1 MAAIVLALGVLEIA
15 YGERMAINGG
25 QGWDGQA
32 YTQWALDFP
41 HQVVA
46 HGLTQYYA
54 QRVLPSAAIYYASR
68 ALGVAPTV
76 RHAIL
81 AFQLLDLAMLVASAL
96 LYAHLATRVMK
107 WRAPATWAGFAAL
120 FLCFANAR
128 HALYYPT
135 LTDPTAFFLG
145 MLLAWGYLA
154 RKPLAVWLA
163 AAAGAWT
170 WPAMPTIAM
179 AMLVAPRPRE
189 PVRPLAWPRTVR
201 WTSIALA
208 AGGTALVLLVAR
220 AYYVA
225 PVPDIGCDKFAA
237 WVLRDWLVVTVPL
250 VAAMLGVGGYLLAAQ
265 PRAWNVV
272 AYVRGLDW
280 KRTAA
285 AIAGCVAIVGARAW
299 WVGQVGTQGEGPTFR
314 NQILCEHGNA
324 MLRGPIWGP
333 VHEVVYFG
341 PIVIVAI
348 FAWRRIAELAAEWG
362 PAIVLALAMVLAF
375 ATGSQARQW
384 IHLFPLLV
392 AVAIAATETR
402 WTRTLAIAFGA
413 ACLAWSKLWFH
424 IGWDSVHT
432 WFDSPD
438 QRYYMHLGQW
448 ASDASYLWH
457 LGAALVTAVPI
468 AVLSWRWWR
477 R

>member
-15 YGERMAINGG
+15 FGERIGINGG

-32 YTQWALDFP
+32 YTQWAVDFP

-54 QRVLPSAAIYYASR
+54 QRVLPSAAIYYASH

-76 RHAIL
+76 PHAIF

-96 LYAHLATRVMK
+96 VYAHLATCVMK
-107 WRAPATWAGFAAL
+107 WRAAATWAGFAAL
-120 FLCFANAR
+120 FACFANAR

-154 RKPLAVWLA
+154 RKPVAVWLA
-163 AAAGAWT
+163 AAASAWT
-170 WPAMPTIAM
+170 WPAMPMIAI

-189 PVRPLAWPRTVR
+189 PVAPLAWPRAIR

-225 PVPDIGCDKFAA
+225 PVPNIGCDKFAA

-265 PRAWNVV
+265 PRVWNVA
-272 AYVRGLDW
+272 AYARGLDW

-299 WVGQVGTQGEGPTFR
+299 WVAQVGTQGEGPTFR

-324 MLRGPIWGP
+324 LLRGPIWGP

-362 PAIVLALAMVLAF
+362 PAIALALAMLLAL

-384 IHLFPLLV
+384 IHLFPLIV
-392 AVAIAATETR
+392 VIAIAATEAR
-402 WTRTLAIAFGA
+402 WTRSLAIAFGI

-424 IGWDSVHT
+424 IGWTTVHT

-448 ASDASYLWH
+448 ASDESYEWH
-457 LGAALVTAVPI
+457 LIAALVTAVPI
-468 AVLSWRWWR
+468 AVLAWRWR
-477 R
+477 RR